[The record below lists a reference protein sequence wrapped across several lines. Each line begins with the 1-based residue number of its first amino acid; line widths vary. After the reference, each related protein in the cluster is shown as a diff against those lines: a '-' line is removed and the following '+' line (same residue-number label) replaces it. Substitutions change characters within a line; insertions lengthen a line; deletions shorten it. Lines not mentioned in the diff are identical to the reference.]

1 MKLLDGSITAPKG
14 FLAQG
19 VNAEIKSK
27 NKKDVGVIYSA
38 CPATAAGVFTQN
50 KVRAACVD
58 ISREHLRN
66 NQAQAIVVNSG
77 NANACTGSRGWND
90 ALKMAAVTA
99 EALNIKENDVLIAS
113 TGVIGGF
120 LPMERIES
128 GIKAA
133 AEGLSI
139 TGAANLAAAIMT
151 TDLQSKEIAV
161 EFDIQGHSVRIGAT
175 AKGSGMIHPNMATML
190 GFITTDAFI
199 SASCLQA
206 ALKASVDVSYNM
218 VSIDRDTSTNDAVMI
233 LANGKAGNPVIDDV
247 NSDGMKKFQ
256 EALDYVNVALS
267 RMIARD
273 GEGATHLLEVKVE
286 NAADIQTAGMIART
300 VASSNLV
307 KTAIF
312 GNDANWGRVLCAAGY
327 SGADFLPDNVDVFMG
342 EVQVAKDG
350 CSFDFS
356 EEEVKPFL
364 EAETVL
370 ITIDLKSGN
379 KSAIAWG
386 CDLTYDYIKINADYR
401 T

>member
-1 MKLLDGSITAPKG
+1 MKLLDGSVTAPLG

-27 NKKDVGVIYSA
+27 NKKDVGIIYSI

-58 ISREHLRN
+58 ISQEHLRN

-90 ALKMAAVTA
+90 ALKTAAITA
-99 EALNIKENDVLIAS
+99 EALDIQKNDVLIAS

-120 LPMERIES
+120 LPMDRMEK
-128 GIKAA
+128 GIRSAA
-133 AEGLSI
+133 AELSQA
-139 TGAANLAAAIMT
+139 GAVNLANAIMT
-151 TDLQSKEIAV
+151 TDLRSKEIAV
-161 EFDIQGHSVRIGAT
+161 EFDIQGHSVRMGAT

-190 GFITTDAFI
+190 GFITTDALI

-247 NSDGMKKFQ
+247 NSGDMKKFQ
-256 EALDYVNVALS
+256 EALDYINIAMS
-267 RMIARD
+267 KMIARD
-273 GEGATHLLEVKVE
+273 GEGATHLLEIKAE
-286 NAADIQTAGMIART
+286 NAADIQTARMIARS

-327 SGADFLPDNVDVFMG
+327 SGADFLPDKVDVFIG
-342 EVQVAKDG
+342 DIQVAKDG
-350 CSFDFS
+350 CIFDFS

-364 EAETVL
+364 ESETVL
-370 ITIDLKSGN
+370 IKIDLKSGDKN
-379 KSAIAWG
+379 ALAWG